1 MGIRLLT
8 FYTGREREGGKRRF
22 PSDGRTDNKS
32 PHWWKELLC
41 CSERE
46 ITRRQTGRM
55 WGDSLIFLP
64 QTSQTTNADTEQW
77 DSGEIYIFCTQL
89 AGHSKYCQTEASR
102 RYSSDNT
109 LFLMFIH
116 LPKYIRQI
124 SGNNEDCN
132 RALSDWLYCPVFT
145 RSKKWP
151 MFYILPWYHGMY
163 HGTTH
168 HGQIFLPTYQGKDLT
183 CPRPNLNMYN
193 LLKFSSIPMN
203 SPGKCCLFSGV
214 LI

>member
-64 QTSQTTNADTEQW
+64 LTSPHLTSPHLTSPTTKTLMAKL
-77 DSGEIYIFCTQL
+77 IFSAHSQPSPANIVRRKP
-89 AGHSKYCQTEASR
+89 AGVVITLT
-102 RYSSDNT
+102 T

-151 MFYILPWYHGMY
+151 MFYILPWYHGM
-163 HGTTH
+163 
-168 HGQIFLPTYQGKDLT
+168 
-183 CPRPNLNMYN
+183 
-193 LLKFSSIPMN
+193 
-203 SPGKCCLFSGV
+203 
-214 LI
+214 